1 MHHQRL
7 LNLNKNQER
16 EEDGA
21 RKKIKALRI
30 NKFSP
35 MIKIM
40 QTTLF
45 QIVMPVTLMMTW
57 IET

>member
-7 LNLNKNQER
+7 LKLNKNQER

-21 RKKIKALRI
+21 RKKIIALTG
-30 NKFSP
+30 KFSP

-40 QTTLF
+40 QTTSF

>member
-40 QTTLF
+40 QTTSF
-45 QIVMPVTLMMTW
+45 QIVMPVTLMMIW